1 MLFPGTV
8 VCRGCR
14 IPSTLLWDCAT
25 NDLKT
30 NLGVSFAKSSAGEL
44 AYLWRRPDH
53 MARLGTLIT
62 SVTQRGNGYASLA
75 RQLRVPGVWINLG
88 RVCEKRAATMA
99 YRCADG
105 PQCASWAAA
114 SEEEALSLIAV
125 ELSDVQLFPTK
136 GRVRAEFVEGRRPA
150 TTKQTR
156 KQTQALPSKVSI
168 RHPCSASTQCS
179 ASPISPAA
187 NAGGSAQTVRP
198 QCGQPRSPK
207 LETNSCTR
215 SGTPR
220 GRP

>member
-1 MLFPGTV
+1 MPIPLAPSDHIARHGPLIDNYECRAEGERLREAAPGPVWTY
-8 VCRGCR
+8 
-14 IPSTLLWDCAT
+14 
-25 NDLKT
+25 
-30 NLGVSFAKSSAGEL
+30 LGE
-44 AYLWRRPDH
+44 
-53 MARLGTLIT
+53 
-62 SVTQRGNGYASLA
+62 
-75 RQLRVPGVWINLG
+75 
-88 RVCEKRAATMA
+88 VCEKRHAARWHTTA
-99 YRCADG
+99 PSG
-105 PQCASWAAA
+105 PHCASWAAA

-150 TTKQTR
+150 PTKQTR